1 MWCATGWRNAELY
14 SRKTS
19 LLLPGRFRAVCAPS
33 RAPVGRRGTTG
44 VFLEGPP
51 AADAFPSHQAYGFI
65 ADLRLVEGRLPER
78 KPHDDFRGPFPI
90 GRAPQI
96 KIGNDIVERL

>member
-1 MWCATGWRNAELY
+1 MRNRIAARQAYFCQAAFWRSA
-14 SRKTS
+14 RRHG
-19 LLLPGRFRAVCAPS
+19 LLW
-33 RAPVGRRGTTG
+33 
-44 VFLEGPP
+44 
-51 AADAFPSHQAYGFI
+51 ADAFPSHQAYGFI